1 MKECKGEC
9 GVVFWVLIFESR
21 TKVLVGFYTLH
32 LSNGYA
38 FTSML
43 IRNPWIED
51 KAAVSESC
59 SHPPW

>member
-1 MKECKGEC
+1 VKECKGEC

-43 IRNPWIED
+43 LRNPWNED
-51 KAAVSESC
+51 TLRLQ
-59 SHPPW
+59 